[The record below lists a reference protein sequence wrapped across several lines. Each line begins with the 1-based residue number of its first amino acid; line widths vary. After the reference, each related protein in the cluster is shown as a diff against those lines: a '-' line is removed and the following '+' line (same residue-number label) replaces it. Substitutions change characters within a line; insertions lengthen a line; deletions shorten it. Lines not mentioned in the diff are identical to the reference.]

1 MAIFQRALNSCSGH
15 FIVKPARLHFART
28 ARALTGRYIA
38 SCPNFQPRAHAGL
51 TGLTRHFRLKIL
63 AASCS
68 SHFFGQD
75 KRTPGACRSISKTGK
90 AFKVVKC
97 HVTAARVSARIARTD
112 ARSVTRPIFTQNGVS
127 CLTD

>member
-1 MAIFQRALNSCSGH
+1 MIDVKFEPNGLKLAELWPGKVAKMATFQWALHSCFGH
-15 FIVKPARLHFART
+15 F
-28 ARALTGRYIA
+28 G
-38 SCPNFQPRAHAGL
+38 
-51 TGLTRHFRLKIL
+51 LKIL

-75 KRTPGACRSISKTGK
+75 KRITGACRSISNTGE

-112 ARSVTRPIFTQNGVS
+112 ARSVT
-127 CLTD
+127 